1 MHWLDITLLLLLG
14 IAILR
19 GYRSGFISQAI
30 QLGSWVLAWLLA
42 DPASRI
48 LIDLFAAQGVTLTVG
63 WITWLIAFLVVMLLS
78 RLLLKFF
85 LKGVGVALGIFN
97 KIAGALLSLM
107 VTTMALVVLLNCYS
121 ALSPRYGWGGVPEK
135 STLAPEIV
143 RFGETIL
150 PTRLLIQKEVNQHL
164 TPKAE
169 EPSPADTI

>member
-107 VTTMALVVLLNCYS
+107 VTTMALVMLLNCYS

-164 TPKAE
+164 TP
-169 EPSPADTI
+169 